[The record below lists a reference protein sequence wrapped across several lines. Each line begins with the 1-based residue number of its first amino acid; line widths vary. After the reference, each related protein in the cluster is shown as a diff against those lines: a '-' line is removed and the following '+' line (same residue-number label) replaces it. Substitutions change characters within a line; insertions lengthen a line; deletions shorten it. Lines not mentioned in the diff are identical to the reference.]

1 MLSEAWRL
9 RDGCRDPA
17 FAIMKPYPPGAVASL
32 VFGILS
38 VIVGMVP
45 VLGFFLG
52 MLAIISSRRANAS
65 LMALSDTYQPSGLHT
80 AGLVTGI
87 IGMVFSTFA
96 TLWALIVIGLIG
108 AIIAAASGQP
118 SPLPAPVAP
127 VMLW

>member
-1 MLSEAWRL
+1 
-9 RDGCRDPA
+9 
-17 FAIMKPYPPGAVASL
+17 MKPYPPGAVASL

-45 VLGFFLG
+45 VLGFLLG
-52 MLAIISSRRANAS
+52 MLAITSSRRASAS
-65 LMALSDTYQPSGLHT
+65 LMTLSDAYQPSGLHT

-87 IGMVFSTFA
+87 IGMVFSAFA

-108 AIIAAASGQP
+108 AVIAAVSGQP

-127 VMLW
+127 EMLW